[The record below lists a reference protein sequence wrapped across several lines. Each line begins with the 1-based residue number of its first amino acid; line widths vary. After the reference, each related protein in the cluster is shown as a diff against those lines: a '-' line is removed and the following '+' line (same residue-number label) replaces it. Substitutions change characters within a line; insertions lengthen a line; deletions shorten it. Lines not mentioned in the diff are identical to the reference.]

1 MEWCWGAF
9 PTTTVFTIFKLMS
22 ITETPP
28 PLPSS
33 QPKPAGSFLAI
44 VLSLGLGLF
53 LSCAVLYVL
62 DASLL
67 LFLGRNDL
75 SGASGI
81 LFLVTL
87 FVSILIYGMTG
98 FARGIPKRLFLPL
111 TLFIPVSSLAV
122 LPLLVYFHEQVYFIG
137 WMVSLCMLALGLF
150 ILRRAQGGLKFRW
163 PLFPA
168 HALGGGSFSWRRLS
182 GFLLVNVLVLLPLA
196 VVYLAFCASLA
207 VDHFTDG
214 FVKLRPSGL
223 ISQVR
228 KYSRDDGRTIQLV
241 PMSHVG
247 EPEFYHDLVASFPAD
262 SVILMEGVSDKDHL
276 LATDPQKPSEG
287 KPGYSR
293 MANSLGVAEQQNE
306 FRPLSEMVA
315 ADVDV
320 SVFSRSTIDLLKQVL
335 LVHSKGVNAKTLP
348 FMMTP
353 GDPGLEAKLFDD
365 LLTKRNEHLLGVI
378 REQLTRAEKIIVP
391 WGAAHMPGIS
401 REILKSGFRLEETKE
416 YVAIR
421 FGS

>member
-1 MEWCWGAF
+1 
-9 PTTTVFTIFKLMS
+9 MS
-22 ITETPP
+22 MSETPP

-33 QPKPAGSFLAI
+33 QPKPAGSFVAV

-53 LSCAVLYVL
+53 LASGVLYVL
-62 DASLL
+62 DTSLL

-75 SGASGI
+75 TVASGM

-87 FVSILIYGMTG
+87 LVGVLIYLMTA
-98 FARGIPKRLFLPL
+98 FAPGIPKRLFLPL
-111 TLFIPVSSLAV
+111 ALFIPVSGLVV
-122 LPLLVYFHEQVYFIG
+122 LPLLIYFHEQVRLIE
-137 WMVSLCMLALGLF
+137 WIVSLCMLALGLF
-150 ILRRAQGGLKFRW
+150 ILKRAQGGLKCRW

-168 HALGGGSFSWRRLS
+168 HALGGGRFSWRGLS
-182 GFLLVNVLVLLPLA
+182 GFLLVNALVLLPLA
-196 VVYLAFCASLA
+196 AIYLAFCASLA

-228 KYSRDDGRTIQLV
+228 KYSREDGRTIQLV

-276 LATDPQKPSEG
+276 LATDPQKPAEG

-293 MANSLGVAEQQNE
+293 MADSLGVAEQQNE
-306 FRPLSEMVA
+306 FKPRSEMVA

-335 LVHSKGVNAKTLP
+335 LEIGRASC
-348 FMMTP
+348 
-353 GDPGLEAKLFDD
+353 
-365 LLTKRNEHLLGVI
+365 
-378 REQLTRAEKIIVP
+378 RERVSSP
-391 WGAAHMPGIS
+391 
-401 REILKSGFRLEETKE
+401 
-416 YVAIR
+416 V
-421 FGS
+421 